1 MSFELRIPNPRYSI
15 LEIAYVLSFEHF
27 SLRLILLLLF
37 QAPYIVYI
45 EVVLCDNVF
54 ASPLPMKQSDSK
66 LRSTR
71 SEENLTL
78 HQMTA
83 LSGYTNCETQSLDS
97 ELIDSYRS
105 FVNSEDADIWSTSD
119 DVNGDD
125 SQQQQQQQQH
135 QSSQQAVSRRN
146 GLIGYR
152 SNQAMNIN
160 PETQS
165 IRSNESHLSQQEI
178 MPSDIRKRL
187 TEVKNTGPILFDVR
201 I

>member
-1 MSFELRIPNPRYSI
+1 
-15 LEIAYVLSFEHF
+15 
-27 SLRLILLLLF
+27 
-37 QAPYIVYI
+37 
-45 EVVLCDNVF
+45 
-54 ASPLPMKQSDSK
+54 MKQSDSK

-83 LSGYTNCETQSLDS
+83 LSVYANCETQSLDS
-97 ELIDSYRS
+97 DLIDSYRS

-125 SQQQQQQQQH
+125 SQQQQQQQ
-135 QSSQQAVSRRN
+135 SSQQPISRRN

-152 SNQAMNIN
+152 SNHTMNIN

-178 MPSDIRKRL
+178 MPSEIRKRL

-201 I
+201 IRKLFFLHLYIFCLA